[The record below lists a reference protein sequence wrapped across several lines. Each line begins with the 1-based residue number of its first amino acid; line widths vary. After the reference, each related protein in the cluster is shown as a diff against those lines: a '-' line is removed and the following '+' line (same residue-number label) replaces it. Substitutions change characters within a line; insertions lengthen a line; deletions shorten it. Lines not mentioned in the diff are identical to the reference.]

1 MRTKIFLGV
10 AFVIGLAG
18 CEDKAVPGYE
28 RCKNLEA
35 VSKGEGLQDAIN
47 ACASA
52 VAADPKSRAGRAA
65 AKEKAELQQQL
76 DAFRAAAAKA
86 LADAEQ
92 AAKDAQCHHWTTICT
107 LGRFPDGSEQTT
119 GIQHFGSK
127 ADCMGIGAKM
137 GGIPCDPC
145 RCRD

>member
-1 MRTKIFLGV
+1 MRATISIAV
-10 AFVIGLAG
+10 AFVIALAG
-18 CEDKAVPGYE
+18 CEDKAAHGYE

-35 VSKGEGLQDAIN
+35 VSKGEGLQHAIT

-52 VAADPKSRAGRAA
+52 VAADPNSRAGRAA
-65 AKEKAELQQQL
+65 AKEQAELQQQL

-92 AAKDAQCHHWTTICT
+92 AAKDAQCHNWTTICT

-119 GIQHFGSK
+119 GIQHFSTK
-127 ADCMGIGAKM
+127 SDCIGIGAKM